1 MGIKVYRLSNGGN
14 NWQDFFGQALGYYL
28 GNRLNEI
35 QENRAQKA
43 YDAAGYG
50 KTSADPTDDE
60 VSSLM
65 NSELAAQHMVGA
77 GMDGADYINSSKKLW
92 GVSQAE
98 IDKNQKAL
106 AGLDEKGDDYKK
118 SADYKAQKDEIEKAI
133 ALQQANQDIY
143 HKQAEHVR
151 ELAKQRGWDLNG
163 YGADDAYNSSRITTA
178 PGEVPTPKV
187 PQGISIQQPLDEKG
201 IINRLAGQMSANG
214 TGNVSMSPEAQN
226 VVNALT
232 NKYQLSYSD
241 LGLDEKALRNAA
253 INDLRRK
260 KELELMQNF
269 DPIKARA
276 AARKA
281 AGAIYSPERK
291 QAFLDEKEREIAA
304 MQDKINKYKETVA
317 MQRVAPIF
325 ATVNQ
330 PLAGLLQNHLI
341 PKEDIVKA
349 MMFQPKPTVVDN
361 GNMNVVT
368 YGGFRP
374 NEVFVKGVSPGD
386 KVKFEINRNTNNA
399 NMHIADTRA
408 KSAVQVAGI
417 NERAS
422 NRRAELGLMGIR
434 DKNSHESALY
444 MKDLAKEKGIDN
456 LSDTDRGLYAGANV
470 TLGNEMKTGTAGDLD
485 FGIMA
490 SIDDAKAEG
499 VSPEE
504 LIKMYKDKENWSDE
518 DKKRAEYLIRANKW
532 DVGG

>member
-65 NSELAAQHMVGA
+65 NAELAAQHMDGA
-77 GMDGADYINSSKKLW
+77 GMDARDYINSRKNLW
-92 GVSQAE
+92 GESQAE

-118 SADYKAQKDEIEKAI
+118 SADYKAQKEEIEKAI

-178 PGEVPTPKV
+178 PGAVPTPKV

-214 TGNVSMSPEAQN
+214 TGNISMSPEAQN

-269 DPIKARA
+269 DPVKARA
-276 AARKA
+276 MARKA

-304 MQDKINKYKETVA
+304 MQDKINKYNETVA
-317 MQRVAPIF
+317 MQKLAPYF

-330 PLAGLLQNHLI
+330 PLAGLLQYNLIDKKDI
-341 PKEDIVKA
+341 PKV

-361 GNMNVVT
+361 GNMNMVT
-368 YGGFRP
+368 YGGYRP
-374 NEVFVKGVSPGD
+374 NEYYPKGVSPHD
-386 KVKFEINRNTNNA
+386 KVNFEITRDNNKTKRYVTNVEADSKVKVANIGADASRYNA
-399 NMHIADTRA
+399 DRKLA
-408 KSAVQVAGI
+408 
-417 NERAS
+417 
-422 NRRAELGLMGIR
+422 GIR
-434 DKNSHESALY
+434 DQLSHKSAWR
-444 MKDLAKEKGIDN
+444 MKDFANEKGIDN

-485 FGIMA
+485 FGIME
-490 SIDDAKAEG
+490 SIKQAKAEG
-499 VSPEE
+499 VSPED
-504 LIKMYKDKENWSDE
+504 LIEKYKNKENWSDAAKE
-518 DKKRAEYLIRANKW
+518 RAIDLITANKW
-532 DVGG
+532 

>member
-60 VSSLM
+60 VSNLM
-65 NSELAAQHMVGA
+65 NSELAAQHMDGA
-77 GMDGADYINSSKKLW
+77 GMDARDYINSRKNLW
-92 GVSQAE
+92 GESQAE
-98 IDKNQKAL
+98 IDKNKKAL
-106 AGLDEKGDDYKK
+106 AGLDEKGD
-118 SADYKAQKDEIEKAI
+118 DYKAQKDEIEKAI

-341 PKEDIVKA
+341 DKKDIPKA
-349 MMFQPKPTVVDN
+349 MMFQPKATVVDN
-361 GNMNVVT
+361 GNMNFVT

-374 NEVFVKGVSPGD
+374 GEMFAKGVSPHD
-386 KVKFEINRNTNNA
+386 KVNFEITRDNNKTKRYVTNVEADSKVKVANIGADASRYNA
-399 NMHIADTRA
+399 DRKLA
-408 KSAVQVAGI
+408 
-417 NERAS
+417 
-422 NRRAELGLMGIR
+422 GIR
-434 DKNSHESALY
+434 DQLSHESALNY
-444 MKDLAKEKGIDN
+444 KDFADKKGIDN
-456 LSDTDRGLYAGANV
+456 LSDTERGLYAGANV
-470 TLGNEMKTGTAGDLD
+470 TLGNEMKTGTPGDLD
-485 FGIMA
+485 FGIWK
-490 SIDDAKAEG
+490 SIKQAKADG
-499 VSPEE
+499 VSPEK
-504 LIKMYKDKENWSDE
+504 LIEMYKNKENWSDE
-518 DKKRAEYLIRANKW
+518 DKERAIAIIETNKW

>member
-65 NSELAAQHMVGA
+65 NSELAAQHMDGA
-77 GMDGADYINSSKKLW
+77 GMDARDYINSRKNLW
-92 GVSQAE
+92 GESQAE
-98 IDKNQKAL
+98 IDKNKKAL
-106 AGLDEKGDDYKK
+106 AGLDEKGD
-118 SADYKAQKDEIEKAI
+118 DYKAQKDEIEKAI

-214 TGNVSMSPEAQN
+214 TGNISMPPEAQN

-241 LGLDEKALRNAA
+241 LGVDEKALRNAA

-317 MQRVAPIF
+317 MQKVAPTF

-330 PLAGLLQNHLI
+330 PLAALLQNHLI
-341 PKEDIVKA
+341 DKAGILKA
-349 MMFQPKPTVVDN
+349 MMSPPKATVVDN

-374 NEVFVKGVSPGD
+374 SEVFAKGVSPHD
-386 KVKFEINRNTNNA
+386 KVNFEITRDNNKTKRYNADVEA
-399 NMHIADTRA
+399 NSKVA
-408 KSAVQVAGI
+408 VAGI

>member
-50 KTSADPTDDE
+50 KTSAEPTDDE
-60 VSSLM
+60 VSNLM
-65 NSELAAQHMVGA
+65 NSELAAQHMDGA
-77 GMDGADYINSSKKLW
+77 GMDARDYINSRKNLW
-92 GVSQAE
+92 GESQAE
-98 IDKNQKAL
+98 IDKNKKAL

-118 SADYKAQKDEIEKAI
+118 SEDYKAQKDEIEKAI

-151 ELAKQRGWDLNG
+151 ELAKQRGWDLSG

-178 PGEVPTPKV
+178 PGAVPTPKV

-269 DPIKARA
+269 DPVKARA
-276 AARKA
+276 MARKA

-304 MQDKINKYKETVA
+304 MQDKINKYNETVA
-317 MQRVAPIF
+317 MQKLAPYF

-330 PLAGLLQNHLI
+330 PLAGLLQTGLI
-341 PKEDIVKA
+341 GKEDIVKV
-349 MMFQPKPTVVDN
+349 MMSPPKATVVDN
-361 GNMNVVT
+361 GNMNTVT
-368 YGGFRP
+368 YGGYRP
-374 NEVFVKGVSPGD
+374 NEYFPKGVSPHD
-386 KVKFEINRNTNNA
+386 TVELKKNILDNKTKRYNA
-399 NMHIADTRA
+399 DVEANSR
-408 KSAVQVAGI
+408 VQVANIGAD
-417 NERAS
+417 AS
-422 NRRAELGLMGIR
+422 RYNADRRLAGTR
-434 DKNSHESALY
+434 DKLSHESALNY
-444 MKDLAKEKGIDN
+444 KDFADKKGIDN
-456 LSDTDRGLYAGANV
+456 LSDTERGLYAGANV
-470 TLGNEMKTGTAGDLD
+470 TLGNEMKTGIAGDLD
-485 FGIMA
+485 FGIME
-490 SIDDAKAEG
+490 SIKQAKAEG
-499 VSPEE
+499 VSPED
-504 LIKMYKDKENWSDE
+504 LIEKYKNKENWSDE
-518 DKKRAEYLIRANKW
+518 AKERAIDLITANKW
-532 DVGG
+532 

>member
-60 VSSLM
+60 VSNLM
-65 NSELAAQHMVGA
+65 NSELAAQHMDGA
-77 GMDGADYINSSKKLW
+77 GMDARDYINSRKNLW
-92 GVSQAE
+92 GESQAE

-106 AGLDEKGDDYKK
+106 AGLDEKGEDYKK

-178 PGEVPTPKV
+178 PGAVPTPKV

-214 TGNVSMSPEAQN
+214 TGNISMSPEAQN

-260 KELELMQNF
+260 KGLELMQNF

-304 MQDKINKYKETVA
+304 MQDKINKYNETVA

-341 PKEDIVKA
+341 PKKDIVKA

-361 GNMNVVT
+361 GNMNTVT
-368 YGGFRP
+368 YGGYRP
-374 NEVFVKGVSPGD
+374 NEYFAKGVSPGD

-399 NMHIADTRA
+399 NMHIADVNA
-408 KSAVQVAGI
+408 NSKIAVANIGAD
-417 NERAS
+417 AS
-422 NRRAELGLMGIR
+422 KYGADRRLAGIR
-434 DKNSHESALY
+434 DKNSHESAWR
-444 MKDLAKEKGIDN
+444 MKDFANEKGIDN
-456 LSDTDRGLYAGANV
+456 LSDTDRGLAAGADV
-470 TLGNEMKTGTAGDLD
+470 TVANELKTGTPGDLD
-485 FGIMA
+485 YGVMK
-490 SIDDAKAEG
+490 SIKQAVAEG
-499 VSPEE
+499 VSPDD
-504 LIKMYKDKENWSDE
+504 LIEQYKNKENWSDE
-518 DKKRAEYLIRANKW
+518 DKEIAIAIIEANKNKW
-532 DVGG
+532 E

>member
-65 NSELAAQHMVGA
+65 NSELAAQHMDGA
-77 GMDGADYINSSKKLW
+77 GMDARDYINSRKNLW
-92 GVSQAE
+92 GESQAE
-98 IDKNQKAL
+98 IDKNKKAL

-118 SADYKAQKDEIEKAI
+118 SDDYKAQKDEIEKAI

-269 DPIKARA
+269 DPVKARA

-304 MQDKINKYKETVA
+304 MQDKINKYNETVA
-317 MQRVAPIF
+317 MQKLAPYF

-341 PKEDIVKA
+341 DKADILKA
-349 MMFQPKPTVVDN
+349 MMFQPNATVVDN
-361 GNMNVVT
+361 GNMNTVT
-368 YGGFRP
+368 YGGYRP
-374 NEVFVKGVSPGD
+374 NEYFAKGVSPHD
-386 KVKFEINRNTNNA
+386 NVELKKNFYDNKTKRYV
-399 NMHIADTRA
+399 AD
-408 KSAVQVAGI
+408 SSVQVADI
-417 NERAS
+417 NAKSRSYA
-422 NRRAELGLMGIR
+422 AELGLKGIR
-434 DKNSHESALY
+434 DKNSHETALY
-444 MKDLAKEKGIDN
+444 MRNLANEKGIDN
-456 LSDTDRGLYAGANV
+456 LSDADKGLWKGATVYNA
-470 TLGNEMKTGTAGDLD
+470 NELRTGTPGDLD
-485 FGIMA
+485 AGIMA
-490 SIDDAKAEG
+490 SIDDAKEKG
-499 VSPEE
+499 VSPEA
-504 LIKMYKDKENWSDE
+504 LIEQYKNKENWSDE

-532 DVGG
+532 EVGG

>member
-60 VSSLM
+60 VSNLM
-65 NSELAAQHMVGA
+65 NSELAAQHMDGA
-77 GMDGADYINSSKKLW
+77 GMDARDYINSRKNLW
-92 GVSQAE
+92 GESQAE
-98 IDKNQKAL
+98 IDKNKKAL

-118 SADYKAQKDEIEKAI
+118 SDDYKAQKDEIEKAI

-269 DPIKARA
+269 DPVKARA

-304 MQDKINKYKETVA
+304 MQDKINKYNETVA
-317 MQRVAPIF
+317 MQKAAQYF
-325 ATVNQ
+325 ATSNQ
-330 PLAGLLQNHLI
+330 GLAGLLRLGLI
-341 PKEDIVKA
+341 SKEDIPKV
-349 MMFQPKPTVVDN
+349 MTFQPKATVVDN

-374 NEVFVKGVSPGD
+374 NEVFAKGVSPGD

-399 NMHIADTRA
+399 NMHIADVKANSTVQAA
-408 KSAVQVAGI
+408 KIGA
-417 NERAS
+417 EAS
-422 NRRAELGLMGIR
+422 MFGANRKLQGIR
-434 DKNSHESALY
+434 YQLSHESALNY
-444 MKDLAKEKGIDN
+444 KDFADKKGIDN
-456 LSDTDRGLYAGANV
+456 LSDTERGLYAGANV

-485 FGIMA
+485 FGIWK
-490 SIDDAKAEG
+490 SIKQAKADG
-499 VSPEE
+499 VSPEK
-504 LIKMYKDKENWSDE
+504 LIEMYKNKENWSDE
-518 DKKRAEYLIRANKW
+518 DKERAIAIIETNKW

>member
-65 NSELAAQHMVGA
+65 NSELAAQHMDGA
-77 GMDGADYINSSKKLW
+77 GMDARDYINSRKNLW
-92 GVSQAE
+92 GESQAE
-98 IDKNQKAL
+98 IDKNKKAL

-118 SADYKAQKDEIEKAI
+118 SDDYKAQKDEIEKAI

-269 DPIKARA
+269 DPVKARA
-276 AARKA
+276 MARKA

-304 MQDKINKYKETVA
+304 MQDKINKYNETVA
-317 MQRVAPIF
+317 MQHVAPIF
-325 ATVNQ
+325 ATSNQ
-330 PLAGLLQNHLI
+330 QLAALLQAGLI
-341 PKEDIVKA
+341 DKADILKA
-349 MMFQPKPTVVDN
+349 MMFQPKATVVDN

-374 NEVFVKGVSPGD
+374 SEVFAKGVSPGD
-386 KVKFEINRNTNNA
+386 KVKLEMNRNTNKA
-399 NMHIADTRA
+399 NMYVAKVGADSR
-408 KSAVQVAGI
+408 VQVASIGADASKYGADRRLAGI
-417 NERAS
+417 KDQ
-422 NRRAELGLMGIR
+422 L
-434 DKNSHESALY
+434 SHESALSTR
-444 MKDLAKEKGIDN
+444 DFANNKGINN
-456 LSDTDRGLYAGANV
+456 LSDTERGLLAGAHV
-470 TLGNEMKTGTAGDLD
+470 TLANELKTGTAGDLD
-485 FGIMA
+485 FGIME
-490 SIDDAKAEG
+490 SIKQAKAEG
-499 VSPEE
+499 VSPDD
-504 LIKMYKDKENWSDE
+504 LIEKYKNKENWSDE
-518 DKKRAEYLIRANKW
+518 AKERAIDLITANKW
-532 DVGG
+532 

>member
-65 NSELAAQHMVGA
+65 NSELAAQHMDGA
-77 GMDGADYINSSKKLW
+77 GMDARDYINSRKNLW
-92 GVSQAE
+92 GESQAE
-98 IDKNQKAL
+98 IDKNKKAL

-118 SADYKAQKDEIEKAI
+118 SDDYKAQKDEIEKAI

-214 TGNVSMSPEAQN
+214 TGNISMPPEAQN

-260 KELELMQNF
+260 KELELMKNF
-269 DPIKARA
+269 DPVKARA
-276 AARKA
+276 MARKA

-317 MQRVAPIF
+317 MQKVAPTF

-330 PLAGLLQNHLI
+330 PLAALLQNHLI
-341 PKEDIVKA
+341 DKAGILKA

-361 GNMNVVT
+361 GNMNMVT
-368 YGGFRP
+368 YGGYRP
-374 NEVFVKGVSPGD
+374 NEYYPKGVSPHD
-386 KVKFEINRNTNNA
+386 KVNFEITRDNNKTKRYVTNVEADSKVKVANIGADASRYNA
-399 NMHIADTRA
+399 DRKLA
-408 KSAVQVAGI
+408 
-417 NERAS
+417 
-422 NRRAELGLMGIR
+422 GIR
-434 DKNSHESALY
+434 DQLSHKSAWR
-444 MKDLAKEKGIDN
+444 MKDFANEKGIDN

-485 FGIMA
+485 FGIME
-490 SIDDAKAEG
+490 SIKQAKAEG
-499 VSPEE
+499 VSPED
-504 LIKMYKDKENWSDE
+504 LIEKYKNKENWSDAAKE
-518 DKKRAEYLIRANKW
+518 RAIDLITANKW
-532 DVGG
+532 

>member
-35 QENRAQKA
+35 QGNRAQKA

-65 NSELAAQHMVGA
+65 NSELAAQHMDGA
-77 GMDGADYINSSKKLW
+77 GMDARDYINSRKNLW
-92 GVSQAE
+92 GESQAE

-118 SADYKAQKDEIEKAI
+118 SADYKAQKEEIEKAI

-269 DPIKARA
+269 DPVKARA

-304 MQDKINKYKETVA
+304 MQDKINKYNTERKVQA
-317 MQRVAPIF
+317 LAGPLSQ
-325 ATVNQ
+325 VNQ
-330 PLAGLLQNHLI
+330 TAAALAAIGMLPVDAKSLMDLI
-341 PKEDIVKA
+341 K
-349 MMFQPKPTVVDN
+349 FQPKATVVSN
-361 GNMNVVT
+361 GNMNTVT
-368 YGGFRP
+368 YGGVRSPEYYAVGASP
-374 NEVFVKGVSPGD
+374 NNILQYKGTLDTNKSRERIANGANNTRISLANIHKEGKRMELDYDMAKDTFNRVQDAQDAGRDLTKEEKTAYDGANYLRYNSLLAGTPLELD
-386 KVKFEINRNTNNA
+386 LTINKT
-399 NMHIADTRA
+399 
-408 KSAVQVAGI
+408 
-417 NERAS
+417 
-422 NRRAELGLMGIR
+422 
-434 DKNSHESALY
+434 
-444 MKDLAKEKGIDN
+444 IDN
-456 LSDTDRGLYAGANV
+456 KIKSGMSLEDIAKDIENATD
-470 TLGNEMKTGTAGDLD
+470 MPD
-485 FGIMA
+485 
-490 SIDDAKAEG
+490 
-499 VSPEE
+499 E
-504 LIKMYKDKENWSDE
+504 LKERTQQILQERMN
-518 DKKRAEYLIRANKW
+518 
-532 DVGG
+532 GG

>member
-65 NSELAAQHMVGA
+65 NSELAAQHMDGA
-77 GMDGADYINSSKKLW
+77 GMDARDYINSRKNLW
-92 GVSQAE
+92 GESQAE
-98 IDKNQKAL
+98 IDKNKKAL

-118 SADYKAQKDEIEKAI
+118 SDDYKAQKDEIAI

-187 PQGISIQQPLDEKG
+187 PQGISIQQPLDENR
-201 IINRLAGQMSANG
+201 IISRWAGQMSANG

-269 DPIKARA
+269 DPLKARA

-304 MQDKINKYKETVA
+304 MQDKINKYNETVA
-317 MQRVAPIF
+317 MQRVAPYF

-341 PKEDIVKA
+341 DKADILKA
-349 MMFQPKPTVVDN
+349 MMFQPNATVVDN
-361 GNMNVVT
+361 GNMNTVT
-368 YGGFRP
+368 YGGYRP
-374 NEVFVKGVSPGD
+374 NEYFPKGISPGD
-386 KVKFEINRNTNNA
+386 TVKLKMDFDDNKTKRYV
-399 NMHIADTRA
+399 AD
-408 KSAVQVAGI
+408 SNVQVAGI
-417 NERAS
+417 NAKSRSYA
-422 NRRAELGLMGIR
+422 AELGLKGTK
-434 DKNSHESALY
+434 DKLSHDSAWR
-444 MKDLAKEKGIDN
+444 MKEFANEKGMGN
-456 LSDTDRGLYAGANV
+456 LSDADRGLWKGANV
-470 TLGNEMKTGTAGDLD
+470 YVGNELLTGTPGDRD
-485 FGIMA
+485 AGIMA
-490 SIDDAKAEG
+490 SIDDAKEKG
-499 VSPEE
+499 VSPEK
-504 LIKMYKDKENWSDE
+504 LIEMYNNKENWSDE

-532 DVGG
+532 EVGG

>member
-65 NSELAAQHMVGA
+65 NSELAAQHMDGA
-77 GMDGADYINSSKKLW
+77 GMDARDYINSRKNLW
-92 GVSQAE
+92 GESQAE
-98 IDKNQKAL
+98 IDKNKKAL

-118 SADYKAQKDEIEKAI
+118 SEDYKAQKDEIEKAI

-281 AGAIYSPERK
+281 AGSIYSPERK

-304 MQDKINKYKETVA
+304 MQDKINKYNETVA
-317 MQRVAPIF
+317 MQKLAPYF

-330 PLAGLLQNHLI
+330 PLAGLLQTGLI
-341 PKEDIVKA
+341 GKEDIVKV
-349 MMFQPKPTVVDN
+349 MMSPPKATVVDN
-361 GNMNVVT
+361 GNMNTVT
-368 YGGFRP
+368 YGGYRP
-374 NEVFVKGVSPGD
+374 NEYFPKGISPGD
-386 KVKFEINRNTNNA
+386 TVKLKMDFDDNKTKRYV
-399 NMHIADTRA
+399 AD
-408 KSAVQVAGI
+408 SNVQVAGI
-417 NERAS
+417 NERGS
-422 NRRAELGLMGIR
+422 NYRADRTLEGIR
-434 DKNSHESALY
+434 DKNSHETALY
-444 MKDLAKEKGIDN
+444 MRNLANEKGIDN
-456 LSDTDRGLYAGANV
+456 LSDADKGLWKGATVYNA
-470 TLGNEMKTGTAGDLD
+470 NELRTGTPGDLD
-485 FGIMA
+485 AGIMA
-490 SIDDAKAEG
+490 SIDDAKEKG
-499 VSPEE
+499 VSPEK
-504 LIKMYKDKENWSDE
+504 LIEMYNNKENWSDE

-532 DVGG
+532 EVGG

>member
-60 VSSLM
+60 VSNLM
-65 NSELAAQHMVGA
+65 NSELAAQHMDGA
-77 GMDGADYINSSKKLW
+77 GMDARDYINSRKNLW
-92 GVSQAE
+92 GESQAE
-98 IDKNQKAL
+98 IDKNKKAL

-118 SADYKAQKDEIEKAI
+118 SADYKAQKEEIEKAI

-178 PGEVPTPKV
+178 PGAVPTPKV

-269 DPIKARA
+269 DPVKARA
-276 AARKA
+276 MARKA

-304 MQDKINKYKETVA
+304 MQDKINKYNETVA
-317 MQRVAPIF
+317 MQKLAPYF

-330 PLAGLLQNHLI
+330 PLAGLLQYHLI
-341 PKEDIVKA
+341 DKKDIPKV

-361 GNMNVVT
+361 GNMNMVT
-368 YGGFRP
+368 YGGYRP
-374 NEVFVKGVSPGD
+374 NEYFPKGISPGD
-386 KVKFEINRNTNNA
+386 TVKLKMDFDDNKTKRYV
-399 NMHIADTRA
+399 AD
-408 KSAVQVAGI
+408 SNVQVAGI
-417 NERAS
+417 NAKSRSYA
-422 NRRAELGLMGIR
+422 AELGLKGTK
-434 DKNSHESALY
+434 DKLSHESAWR
-444 MKDLAKEKGIDN
+444 MKDFANEKGIDN
-456 LSDTDRGLYAGANV
+456 LSDTDRGLAAGADV
-470 TLGNEMKTGTAGDLD
+470 TVANELKTGTPGDFD
-485 FGIMA
+485 YGVMK
-490 SIDDAKAEG
+490 SIKQAVAEG
-499 VSPEE
+499 VSPDD
-504 LIKMYKDKENWSDE
+504 LIEQYKNKENWPDE
-518 DKKRAEYLIRANKW
+518 DKEIAIAIIEANKNKW
-532 DVGG
+532 E